1 MYSCE
6 VAVNR
11 TPLPGTGSKPV
22 PLPATSSKP
31 GFLPATGLKL
41 VPLPATDS
49 KPVPLPDTGSKP
61 VPLPATGLKPVPRS
75 FVPGKLDFW
84 FPFMSALSLVAV
96 VDSFGRRYPSKLIMF
111 FFKLNHQIYAEN
123 LSQNFSKYIINMC
136 IKVVIQT
143 KMGWNKTILVVGWR
157 YQLKLFFLQIKLSNR
172 CSQKFF
178 NKSFRFNIHI
188 KYMYVYHSI

>member
-11 TPLPGTGSKPV
+11 TPLPGTGSNPV
-22 PLPATSSKP
+22 PLPAT
-31 GFLPATGLKL
+31 TGLKL

-75 FVPGKLDFW
+75 CVPGKLDFW

-96 VDSFGRRYPSKLIMF
+96 VDSFGRRYPSKLIVF

-123 LSQNFSKYIINMC
+123 LSQNFSKYN
-136 IKVVIQT
+136 
-143 KMGWNKTILVVGWR
+143 NK
-157 YQLKLFFLQIKLSNR
+157 
-172 CSQKFF
+172 
-178 NKSFRFNIHI
+178 
-188 KYMYVYHSI
+188 YVYKGCHSN